1 MSTTQRRTTTKANST
16 QSATATTKPK
26 LQFKRQLDVNT
37 TREYKLVKPSGATFL
52 LQQRGI
58 TVYDKERNSVREIR
72 YCPNEPSV
80 YRDEQSE
87 SAIRK
92 SIVFTEGRLFVPPT
106 QPNLMAFLDVHPEN
120 IANGG
125 TLFELVNKEKNSE
138 KEIEK
143 EFLMHDAISLIREKE
158 VDELLSVAL
167 AYGVNV
173 DRPIAEIKHDLM
185 YHAKKSPATFIG
197 SFDNPVIEI
206 KSKIK
211 QAIKYQIIKVDNDG
225 VKWFDT
231 NKLIITV
238 PVGRDAI
245 EVFGKYCL
253 TEEGSNVSE
262 EIDRQL
268 S

>member
-1 MSTTQRRTTTKANST
+1 MATTQRKTTTRANSS
-16 QSATATTKPK
+16 QTASTAAQPK
-26 LQFKRQLDVNT
+26 RTIKRQLDTNT
-37 TREYKLVKPSGATFL
+37 VREYKLTKPSGATFL

-58 TVYDKERNSVREIR
+58 TVYDKEKNTVREIR

-106 QPNLMAFLDVHPEN
+106 QPNLMYFLDVHPEN
-120 IANGG
+120 KANGG
-125 TLFELVNKEKNSE
+125 TLFELVNKEKDSE
-138 KEIEK
+138 KEIER
-143 EFLMHDAISLIREKE
+143 EFLAHDAISLIRQKE
-158 VDELLSVAL
+158 LDELLSVAL
-167 AYGVNV
+167 AYGINV

-185 YHAKKSPATFIG
+185 YYAKKSPAKFIE
-197 SFDNPVIEI
+197 SFDNPVIEM
-206 KSKIK
+206 KSKVK

-238 PVGRDAI
+238 PVGRDAV